1 MKFFTRIS
9 IPIVFITSTI
19 STPWD
24 PAPKGPA
31 NHGKTCIVQALGDQ
45 KDDTPQILKA
55 FEECN
60 NGGII
65 VFPEDQNYW
74 IGTKLHPV
82 IKDVTIEWKGTWTLS
97 DNLDYWRNSSY
108 PIAFQNHRAGFI
120 ISGERIH
127 INGYGRG
134 GINGNGNA
142 WYNVEQAVTQPG
154 RPMPFVFWNTIF
166 VKDSPLWALNIMNGT
181 NMWFDHIA
189 CNSTALNAPVGVN
202 WVQNTD
208 GFDTMDSNYIALT
221 NMWYQGGD
229 DCIAIKPRSYN
240 IYVQNITCHGG
251 NGIAIGSLG
260 QYLEDS
266 SVENVTVKDANII
279 SYNNDMHN
287 SAYIKT
293 YVGALVPQS
302 GYESAGLPRGGGWGV
317 VRNILFQNFKIRGA
331 GIGPNINQDSGNNGS
346 FSGTSKMLVSGVKFV
361 DFEGYMTGA
370 KGNRTAVVSCSTV
383 RPCYGIELDG
393 MKLASSENATEVGAQ
408 GTCSYVEEGGVKGLT
423 GAGC

>member
-1 MKFFTRIS
+1 MKYITTLSLVFT
-9 IPIVFITSTI
+9 FITSTL
-19 STPWD
+19 SSPWG
-24 PAPKGPA
+24 PSPKGPV
-31 NHGKTCIVQALGDQ
+31 NPGKTCTVQALGNQ
-45 KDDTPQILKA
+45 VDDTPQILKA

-60 NGGII
+60 NGGIV

-74 IGTKLHPV
+74 IGTKLNLV
-82 IKDVTIEWKGTWTLS
+82 IQDITIEWKGTYQTISTTGETTHTQLLFKTTTRASSSAETAFISMDTEPVASTEMETPGTTLS
-97 DNLDYWRNSSY
+97 KPLPNQGDQCHLYFGTPATFLSKT
-108 PIAFQNHRAGFI
+108 AF
-120 ISGERIH
+120 
-127 INGYGRG
+127 
-134 GINGNGNA
+134 
-142 WYNVEQAVTQPG
+142 
-154 RPMPFVFWNTIF
+154 F

-181 NMWFDHIA
+181 NMWFDHIT
-189 CNSTALNAPVGVN
+189 CNSTALNAPYGKN

-208 GFDTMDSNYIALT
+208 GFDTMDANNIALT

-293 YVGALVPQS
+293 YMGALVPQS

-346 FSGTSKMLVSGVKFV
+346 FSGTSKMLVSGVRFV
-361 DFEGYMTGA
+361 DFEGYMVGA
-370 KGNRTAVVSCSTV
+370 KGNRTAV
-383 RPCYGIELDG
+383 
-393 MKLASSENATEVGAQ
+393 
-408 GTCSYVEEGGVKGLT
+408 
-423 GAGC
+423 

>member
-1 MKFFTRIS
+1 MKLFTIISLSFVFFT
-9 IPIVFITSTI
+9 TTI
-19 STPWD
+19 STSWG

-31 NHGKTCIVQALGDQ
+31 NHGKTCTVQALGDQ

-55 FEECN
+55 FEDCN
-60 NGGII
+60 NGGIVI
-65 VFPEDQNYW
+65 FPEDQNYW
-74 IGTKLHPV
+74 IGTKLNPV
-82 IKDVTIEWKGTWTLS
+82 MKDVTIEWKGTWTLS
-97 DNLDYWRNSSY
+97 DDLDYWRNNSY
-108 PIAFQNHRAGFI
+108 PIAFQNHHAGFI

-127 INGYGRG
+127 INGYGTG
-134 GINGNGNA
+134 GINGRGNA
-142 WYNVEQAVTQPG
+142 WYNAEQAVTQPG
-154 RPMPFVFWNTIF
+154 RPMPFVFWNTSDVF
-166 VKDSPLWALNIMNGT
+166 VQN
-181 NMWFDHIA
+181 
-189 CNSTALNAPVGVN
+189 CNTALNAPYGIN

-208 GFDTMDSNYIALT
+208 GFDTMDANNIALT

-317 VRNILFQNFKIRGA
+317 VRNILFQNFKIQGA

-346 FSGTSKMLVSGVKFV
+346 FSGTSKMQVSDVRFV
-361 DFEGYMTGA
+361 DFEGYMAGA

-383 RPCYGIELDG
+383 HPCYGIELDG

>member
-1 MKFFTRIS
+1 MKFITTIS
-9 IPIVFITSTI
+9 LVSTFITSTLA
-19 STPWD
+19 SPWG

-31 NHGKTCIVQALGDQ
+31 KHGKTCTVQALGNQ
-45 KDDTPQILKA
+45 VDDTPHILKA

-60 NGGII
+60 NGGIV

-74 IGTKLHPV
+74 IGTKLNPV

-97 DNLDYWRNSSY
+97 DNLDYWRNNSY
-108 PIAFQNHRAGFI
+108 PIAFQNHHAGFV
-120 ISGERIH
+120 ISGDRIH
-127 INGYGRG
+127 INGYGTG

-142 WYNVEQAVTQPG
+142 WYNAEQAVTQPG
-154 RPMPFVFWNTIF
+154 RPMP
-166 VKDSPLWALNIMNGT
+166 
-181 NMWFDHIA
+181 
-189 CNSTALNAPVGVN
+189 TALNAPYGNN

-208 GFDTMDSNYIALT
+208 GFDTMDANNVALT

-293 YVGALVPQS
+293 YMGALVPQS
-302 GYESAGLPRGGGWGV
+302 SYESAGLPRGGGWGV
-317 VRNILFQNFKIRGA
+317 VRNILFRNFKIRGA
-331 GIGPNINQDSGNNGS
+331 GIGPNINQDSGDNGS
-346 FSGTSKMLVSGVKFV
+346 FSGTSKMLVSGVRFM
-361 DFEGYMTGA
+361 DFEGYMVGA

-383 RPCYGIELDG
+383 HPCYGIDLDG
-393 MKLASSENATEVGAQ
+393 MRLASSANVTEVGAQ
-408 GTCSYVEEGGVKGLT
+408 GTCSYVEQGGVKGLT